1 MLMRCGI
8 LGGPMAMTG
17 ATLGGMAMLASVG
30 PFLAGLGVGAA
41 LVGGAFVAR
50 RQMEKR
56 TGWRDASG
64 PQDEPPLPGDLPMP
78 APTAL

>member
-1 MLMRCGI
+1 MLMRCGPF
-8 LGGPMAMTG
+8 GGPLAMTG

-41 LVGGAFVAR
+41 FVGGAFVAR
-50 RQMEKR
+50 RQMAKR
-56 TGWRDASG
+56 TAWRDDPG
-64 PQDEPPLPGDLPMP
+64 PLDEPPLPGDLPTP

>member
-1 MLMRCGI
+1 MLMRCGAF
-8 LGGPMAMTG
+8 GAPMAMTG
-17 ATLGGMAMLASVG
+17 AALGGMAMLASVG

-56 TGWRDASG
+56 TAWRDDAG
-64 PQDEPPLPGDLPMP
+64 LQAEPPLPGDLPMP
-78 APTAL
+78 PPTPL